1 MSSSGELVLR
11 KVETPLFWIGAL
23 TVAWALGRLV
33 YRLVSATRVWV
44 LGNGRLVSPAKLGKW
59 AGEEDR
65 YYRFAF
71 RCFTLQT
78 HFTVCYGSVSPQK
91 S

>member
-33 YRLVSATRVWV
+33 YSLVSATRVWV

-59 AGEEDR
+59 AGEKDR
-65 YYRFAF
+65 HYSLAF

-78 HFTVCYGSVSPQK
+78 HFTV
-91 S
+91 